1 MRLHSLMFPKPPRDF
16 PGQRWVRIA
25 LRTAHLISM
34 AVLTGGVSM
43 GAAPLS
49 MAPAFWTTL
58 LTGVLLVG
66 VEWFYSGVWVFQLKG
81 IAVMAKIL
89 LLGAAAAAPHSA
101 LGLLVAA
108 IVIGGV
114 SSHMPGKYRYYSLW
128 HGRVVKE

>member
-1 MRLHSLMFPKPPRDF
+1 
-16 PGQRWVRIA
+16 
-25 LRTAHLISM
+25 
-34 AVLTGGVSM
+34 M

-58 LTGVLLVG
+58 LTGVLFVG
-66 VEWFYSGVWVFQLKG
+66 VELFYTGVWLFQLKG

-89 LLGAAAAAPHSA
+89 LLGAAATAPDSA

-108 IVIGGV
+108 IIIGGV